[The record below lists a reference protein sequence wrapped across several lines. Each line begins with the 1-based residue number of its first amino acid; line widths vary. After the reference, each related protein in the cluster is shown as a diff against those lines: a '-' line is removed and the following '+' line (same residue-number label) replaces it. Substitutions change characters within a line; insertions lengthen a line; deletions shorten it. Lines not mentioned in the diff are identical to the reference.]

1 MTRKAIF
8 DAVRA
13 ARGGTAFNVTEVAV
27 LDDCLDRLKVP
38 RESAA
43 SPGPRRIGAKGL
55 ALIKDFEGL
64 KLKAYLCPAKVWTI
78 GYGSTGAHVRE
89 GMVIT
94 EARAEELL
102 REDLERFERGV
113 EEAVPGLA
121 QERFDACVS
130 LAFNVGVKGFAG
142 STVARRAKAGDH
154 AGAANAFAMWN
165 KAGGKVLAGLVRR
178 RAAEA
183 ALYRSAET

>member
-38 RESAA
+38 RDGAA
-43 SPGPRRIGAKGL
+43 PSGHRRIGAKGL
-55 ALIKDFEGL
+55 ALIKEFEGL
-64 KLKAYLCPAKVWTI
+64 KLKAYLCPAQVWTI

-113 EEAVPGLA
+113 EAAVPGLS

-130 LAFNVGVKGFAG
+130 LAFNIGEAAFAR
-142 STVARRAKAGDH
+142 STVAREAKAGDH
-154 AGAANAFAMWN
+154 AGAANAFGMWV
-165 KAGGKVLAGLVRR
+165 KAGGKTLPGLVRR

-183 ALYRSAET
+183 ALYRSAGV